1 MTEWKSILFLAWTN
15 GIRWVQYRGN
25 QTVTTEG
32 SCDFTDLTFADSPCC
47 GPAPRVRDSYVR
59 RDALTSH
66 LEMCLLQKPW
76 VYQNCYILHKVMTIS
91 MTIFQAVVEYFIW
104 TMVQSDP
111 LTGLRIFP
119 RTADVP
125 GQSLHTKV
133 NTWRS
138 ALTTTSSSPVGM
150 DSVRTALWRSV
161 CLCI

>member
-1 MTEWKSILFLAWTN
+1 MTEWKSTLFLAWTN

-32 SCDFTDLTFADSPCC
+32 SVTPLTLHLLRVLAVDLPQGSETH
-47 GPAPRVRDSYVR
+47 VR
-59 RDALTSH
+59 RDALKSH

-76 VYQNCYILHKVMTIS
+76 VYQNCYILHKVITIS